1 VRRAT
6 SFLSCSFSIAISC
19 EHVSII
25 TFLKQTWSHRGES
38 NLNKSL
44 QEVEASFFIVSK
56 FDFSFLGAL
65 GVLPIASSLAI
76 F

>member
-1 VRRAT
+1 
-6 SFLSCSFSIAISC
+6 
-19 EHVSII
+19 
-25 TFLKQTWSHRGES
+25 
-38 NLNKSL
+38 L
-44 QEVEASFFIVSK
+44 QEVEASFFIVSN